1 MVNAILN
8 GCNGAMG
15 RVITDIV
22 SKDDGIR
29 IVAGVDVNPLK
40 LADSEAHEIPGPVSG
55 GRCGHRFFFCEGHGR
70 RCGLL

>member
-22 SKDDGIR
+22 SKDEL
-29 IVAGVDVNPLK
+29 LK
-40 LADSEAHEIPGPVSG
+40 KEMEK
-55 GRCGHRFFFCEGHGR
+55 F
-70 RCGLL
+70 GLL

>member
-22 SKDDGIR
+22 SMDDVFR
-29 IVAGVDVNPLK
+29 IVAVVDVNPL
-40 LADSEAHEIPGPVSG
+40 
-55 GRCGHRFFFCEGHGR
+55 
-70 RCGLL
+70 

>member
-29 IVAGVDVNPLK
+29 IVAGVDVNPFK
-40 LADSEAHEIPGPVSG
+40 A
-55 GRCGHRFFFCEGHGR
+55 GR
-70 RCGLL
+70 L